1 MHLQTAVEQSKGSK
15 RFQGEKTEKSM

>member
-15 RFQGEKTEKSM
+15 RFQRRKTEKSI